1 MEYQKTIKRAVR
13 CSGIGLHSGK
23 PVKLRMLPAG
33 EDTGVV
39 FRRVDLNNA
48 EIPAKQEF
56 ITQVNYATSISNGQT
71 NIFTVEHLLSAL
83 YGLGINNIVIEMDSD
98 EVPIMDGSAAPF
110 VEIIQSAGIIRF
122 NHRPNYFMQIQ
133 EPIEAKEGDRSIAIY
148 PSDHFDISYTISFNH
163 PWLRKQEKTIRISR
177 DNFIHQLAPAR
188 TFGFFHEIELMR
200 ANNLALGGSLEN
212 AIVLT
217 DHGILNEHLRFPDE
231 FVRHK
236 IMDLIGDLALL
247 DYRLLGHVVAHKAGH
262 RLHSELVSKI
272 LEHREKW
279 EKVLLKNKARH
290 FPKFQVP
297 VPAPA
302 M

>member
-23 PVKLRMLPAG
+23 PVNLRMLPAA
-33 EDTGVV
+33 EDSGVV
-39 FRRVDLNNA
+39 FRRVDLCNA
-48 EIPAKQEF
+48 EIPVKQEF
-56 ITQVNYATSISNGQT
+56 ITQVNYATSISNGHT

-83 YGLGINNIVIEMDSD
+83 YGLGVNNIIIEMDSD
-98 EVPIMDGSAAPF
+98 EVPIMDGSAARF
-110 VEIIQSAGIIRF
+110 VEILNSAGIIRF
-122 NHRPNYFMQIQ
+122 KRPNYFMQML
-133 EPIEAKEGDRSIAIY
+133 EPIEAKEGDRFIAIY
-148 PSDHFDISYTISFNH
+148 PSDHFVISYTISFDH
-163 PWLRKQEKTIRISR
+163 PWLRKQEKTIRITR
-177 DNFIHQLAPAR
+177 ENFIHELAPAR

-217 DHGILNEHLRFPDE
+217 EHGILNEHLRFPDE

-247 DYRLLGHVVAHKAGH
+247 DYRLLGHVVAYKAGH

-279 EKVLLKNKARH
+279 DLVLLKNKARH
-290 FPKFQVP
+290 FPKFQIP